1 MGITLTAAQCVI
13 FAELYWNPGHLVQA
27 EDRAHRM
34 GQQGCVQV
42 RYLIAPGTVDDAMWP
57 MLGRKLQVVGKALDG
72 HATGTA
78 TGLQISDASSFSDY
92 IPTDSHQVAT
102 AAAPPFTRTGPPHER
117 QQHHQSTPQASG
129 LPIPNMALH
138 AVHQQP
144 SANGQP
150 TYLETQGAPVSGQQ
164 GSPDWQPVPASSGQ
178 KLQNSGQFLL
188 SGAQAKQR
196 SRQTTLDGGLK
207 RAASTSFQSPESLE
221 RPSKSVRRLS
231 RLADGQI
238 LAGSGQKLPSSVISS
253 TGAKSDRARLADKPR
268 SGLSPYGSVAQLLD
282 LTQDQEAR
290 AATDVAP
297 LHSGPVTTVSECRQR
312 RQSLLQSDSQ
322 VVSLA
327 ADHLVDLT

>member
-1 MGITLTAAQCVI
+1 MVGHDNHAFSNAKPYAVILFAAWLYLLPPSHYCLICEKCTTRRKRETLRKTVTWLENLPYLYAMMTHQL
-13 FAELYWNPGHLVQA
+13 AELLA
-27 EDRAHRM
+27 
-34 GQQGCVQV
+34 
-42 RYLIAPGTVDDAMWP
+42 
-57 MLGRKLQVVGKALDG
+57 
-72 HATGTA
+72 
-78 TGLQISDASSFSDY
+78 GLQISDASSFSDY

-102 AAAPPFTRTGPPHER
+102 AAAPPFTSTGPPHER